1 MLDLAGRPL
10 DLAAEVHMRGSE
22 DLQVMDGI
30 HHKEIKMSRGCIAK
44 SNRFTASARMYS

>member
-10 DLAAEVHMRGSE
+10 DLAAEVHTWGSE

-30 HHKEIKMSRGCIAK
+30 HHTVDRVYLQLEL
-44 SNRFTASARMYS
+44 T

>member
-30 HHKEIKMSRGCIAK
+30 HHTVYVSQSVKFEH
-44 SNRFTASARMYS
+44 F

>member
-10 DLAAEVHMRGSE
+10 DLAAEVHTRGSE

-30 HHKEIKMSRGCIAK
+30 HHRRRRSFDTRYLCKQMRGGGD
-44 SNRFTASARMYS
+44 

>member
-10 DLAAEVHMRGSE
+10 DLAAEVHTRGSE

-30 HHKEIKMSRGCIAK
+30 HHIYIAIA
-44 SNRFTASARMYS
+44 TALMKF